1 MMTRLNVVGSV
12 AGADREIA
20 VTELSSQ
27 FVNIVNS
34 SLDLFLAA
42 LAPPREWLWLAL
54 AHHGHAVVGSSPP
67 NLLIQHYA
75 NILQQRSRN
84 SCISPTL
91 APPVVH
97 ALASK

>member
-1 MMTRLNVVGSV
+1 MTRLNEVGSV

-75 NILQQRSRN
+75 NIS
-84 SCISPTL
+84 SKGAETL
-91 APPVVH
+91 A
-97 ALASK
+97 LAQP